1 MARLSRWI
9 GSVVGIA
16 LFAIAAVAMPAAAQT
31 ASGLD
36 DVKKRGTL
44 KVGWAVWFPYAYVDP
59 NTKKVTGFSV
69 DLMGELASAMEVKV
83 EFVEDSWATLI
94 AGLQANKF
102 DLTIPMGITLKR
114 ALAVTYSR
122 PFMQF
127 QEGLMVLKKDADKYK
142 HWRELDKAGMKI
154 TTTLGATPDIFLTKA
169 LTGAELVRAKDG
181 ATSLNQLLTGRA
193 NAWANSYEAFA
204 KILKDRDDVAV
215 VPGAPMGSVPVA
227 FTVRQGDYHLR
238 DWINYFIE
246 EESKTG
252 ALLRTMKKHG
262 MDETYLVDQ
271 ASAPAP
277 RN

>member
-1 MARLSRWI
+1 
-9 GSVVGIA
+9 
-16 LFAIAAVAMPAAAQT
+16 
-31 ASGLD
+31 
-36 DVKKRGTL
+36 
-44 KVGWAVWFPYAYVDP
+44 
-59 NTKKVTGFSV
+59 
-69 DLMGELASAMEVKV
+69 MEVKA

-102 DLTIPMGITLKR
+102 DVTIPMGITLKR
-114 ALAVTYSR
+114 ALAVTYSK

-127 QEGLMVLKKDADKYK
+127 QEGMMVLKKDAGKFK
-142 HWRELDKAGMKI
+142 NWRELDQAGLKI

-169 LTGAELVRAKDG
+169 LTAAELVRAKDG

-204 KILKDRDDVAV
+204 KVLKDRDDVAV
-215 VPGAPMGSVPVA
+215 VPGPPMGSVPVA
-227 FTVRQGDYHLR
+227 FTLRQGDYHFR
-238 DWINYFIE
+238 DWINYFLD

-252 ALLRTMKKHG
+252 SLLRLMKKHG